1 MLGFNCLPGEPRIAE
16 SGKPANIFRHMF
28 GKPQTVVETPTPK
41 NDKKLDIK
49 SKISKITEKPV
60 EEIKDSGSTGET
72 GN

>member
-1 MLGFNCLPGEPRIAE
+1 
-16 SGKPANIFRHMF
+16 
-28 GKPQTVVETPTPK
+28 VETPTPK